1 MTTFMAI
8 LVGPAQCKA
17 DILHGFSKAPETDG
31 SLRADSMMAREQ
43 LFPLTGRMYACN
55 RSVRF

>member
-1 MTTFMAI
+1 MAI